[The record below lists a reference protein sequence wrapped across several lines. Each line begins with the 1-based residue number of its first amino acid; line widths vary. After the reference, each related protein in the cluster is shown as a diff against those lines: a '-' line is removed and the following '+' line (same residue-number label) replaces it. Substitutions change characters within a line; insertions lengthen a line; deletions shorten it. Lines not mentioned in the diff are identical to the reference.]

1 MADFRNL
8 MQHTMPME
16 APTSTTFVAPFQMPT
31 PEEFARREARK
42 KKDAL
47 LQDYE
52 QNYARQ
58 YDDYM
63 RANSSN
69 LGAFVPL
76 KKLSIDDWV
85 KLKNNVVDA
94 AINMRTAFLTSDMKA
109 QIQQTPLKEA
119 SVAENAGALLGRASD
134 NLTSGVR
141 DWIHSVTDI
150 GYSQKEQG
158 VERANRVQE
167 NIDLEKKLNQI
178 RADIEVG
185 NEVSDEDY
193 ELLQEHDAPFMQQ
206 LIRGIKDTPEF
217 VQELATN
224 PDARDMFVDES
235 IRQLPANI
243 GFMAAIKSPLA
254 SVGNQLKVLSRVA
267 KLRRANKK
275 AADAVRE
282 SRFKELAK
290 DAAAATVA
298 GAVTEYAHGLGEQ
311 SQESPGYTAGQGI
324 VLDGLVPLAVSQ
336 IGKGMSRRI
345 AGDGNKSGTEA
356 ENAQQTETAE
366 DPRFSL
372 IGERGAEFSD
382 FNNNTTEKKDKLITA
397 KEMEASGKNP
407 SQIHYATGWEKGADG
422 KWKYEIPDFTLK
434 TDTFHRNRMDLGE
447 IVKDEGGLFKAY
459 PELKDVSVNIQLD
472 NPRHKGSYNT
482 KTNEITINGLLKGDD
497 FRKSLLHEVQHA
509 IQEIEG
515 FAKGG
520 NLDNTYADVNVANQI
535 SMVEHVITK
544 AMNKQ
549 ESFNKKNDANFP
561 LSEFIDDFRGEIP
574 IAANR
579 SEIIQWATN
588 LANAGEDAISE
599 FLKETPR
606 QRYFRLAGEVEA
618 RNVAK
623 RSGISENV
631 RDMIPL
637 HQTED
642 VPRNVQIVRFHA
654 ASEAGISESHDTPEA
669 REAARK
675 AWREK
680 GTDSPF
686 FKRWFGDS
694 KVVDEQGKPLVVY
707 HGARTSKRFN
717 KFDDGMIFFTD
728 NYDIAE
734 MFNDHYAYKL
744 IVDKKEY
751 PISSGEAR
759 NIQMMIEPYEDLD
772 YITSE
777 WNLLDAK
784 SIEDFNDL
792 IESGGIQ
799 AGIDTFDGVKTI
811 EVKPNHNVYEVYL
824 DIKNPKIIDMKGK
837 EWSIEAEKFD
847 WTFGDH
853 DGIIVKNVIE
863 GGPVA
868 ELLDGSE
875 VPPATNYIVKNSS
888 QIKSATDN
896 AGTFDGSNP
905 DIRYHAQPSLGE
917 WPEGFKITQ
926 LTTVPKMKSHADY
939 DAAKAGNN
947 QAAIRLARDILNGKD
962 ERLLAIAER
971 HPNAILVAV
980 HTEEKSGKN
989 KIPQMLAKTIGK
1001 KTNLEVDTD
1010 IVQVN
1015 KVGHTGADAW
1025 HRLATRAEFQGE
1037 VQPGRQY
1044 ILIDDVVTG
1053 GGTLGELRH
1062 FIESNGGEVVDM
1074 VTAGAAQFSTN
1085 IALSKQTQTALENK
1099 FNPKEFS
1106 KFLLEENL
1114 YGGNYKSLTESE
1126 ARLIL
1131 GTGSLDRARDRIAK
1145 ARQEAGISG
1154 SGHSSSR
1161 HQAAEISHTPK
1172 PIPKSELN
1180 KLISVLQKN
1189 GLAVEV
1195 ITDKDK
1201 FEGAI
1206 SKHFATPDGT
1216 IYGYATTD
1224 GRIGLNPDK
1233 MNANTPMHEYGH
1245 LWIDFVKRNNKGL
1258 YNEIARLALQTD
1270 EFQQL
1275 MQNPAYSSLTAQQR
1289 AEEAIAT
1296 IIGNKGEAAFHN
1308 APKGLQAKLKQLI
1321 AELWQ
1326 WIKEQFGHSSN
1337 IRSLTPEQ
1345 IQNMTFDELMGK
1357 AAEDI
1362 AAGRRIAN
1370 DTPNKELDFNLW
1382 RHTMTDQ
1389 EEPTG
1394 GEQVDNAAPAN
1405 TESQTPETKVDDD
1418 ALFSDDPD
1426 KVREQLKNVSH
1437 DKPLTRQEK
1446 KEEKLKERLGP
1457 DYAPPADRILKKGL
1471 GLTSADIKKLQEES
1485 HKHKEAS
1492 EDEKTSEVDRAVS
1505 KLRSE
1510 QAEEKAEAAYKEFI
1524 SGIEQEFGDA
1534 QKVDPAFKEQATFY
1548 APELDKLKHT
1558 HELQRAIMDR
1568 SDRVAV
1574 MKAIYTVLDYT
1585 DEKTDVNNWEAF
1597 KMLPPEKQLEQL
1609 NGILSAIDNTA
1620 SRRVKKTAPQVPAN
1634 IPQPGSGMSSTG
1646 SGKYNFNDTDDT
1658 WEWLAAQK
1666 KRGLA

>member
-8 MQHTMPME
+8 MLHTAPME
-16 APTSTTFVAPFQMPT
+16 APASTTYVAPFQMPT
-31 PEEFARREARK
+31 PEEFARREAK
-42 KKDAL
+42 KKKEAL

-52 QNYARQ
+52 QNYVRH
-58 YDDYM
+58 YDNYI
-63 RANSSN
+63 RANRGN
-69 LGAFVPL
+69 LSDVPL
-76 KKLSIDDWV
+76 RKLPIDDWV

-94 AINMRTAFLTSDMKA
+94 AINMRTVFLTPDMRA
-109 QIQQTPLKEA
+109 QIQQTPPKEA
-119 SVAENAGALLGRASD
+119 SVAEDAGALLGRASD

-141 DWIHSVTDI
+141 DWIHSVTGV

-167 NIDLEKKLNQI
+167 NIDLEKKSSQI
-178 RADIEVG
+178 RADIEAG

-224 PDARDMFVDES
+224 PEARDMFADES

-254 SVGNQLKVLSRVA
+254 SVGNQLKVLSRIA

-275 AADAVRE
+275 VADAVRE

-311 SQESPGYTAGQGI
+311 IQESPGYTAGQGI

-336 IGKGMSRRI
+336 IGKGMGRRI

-356 ENAQQTETAE
+356 ESAQTETDE

-372 IGERGAEFSD
+372 IGERGAVALDQSEGS
-382 FNNNTTEKKDKLITA
+382 TA
-397 KEMEASGKNP
+397 RMDNLAKAEEMEASEKNP
-407 SQIHYATGWEKGADG
+407 TQIWHATGWERGADS
-422 KWKYEIPDFTLK
+422 KWRYEIPDLTLNYRFSK
-434 TDTFHRNRMDLGE
+434 LKEGDGAGGDFLEKIVTDDQ
-447 IVKDEGGLFKAY
+447 GLFKAY
-459 PELKDVSVNIQLD
+459 PDMKKTIVSFQDLGD
-472 NPRHKGSYNT
+472 
-482 KTNEITINGLLKGDD
+482 KGDSGYTSKTAD
-497 FRKSLLHEVQHA
+497 GHPLIVLNNKRSEAQVQKTLHHEIQHL
-509 IQEIEG
+509 IQEKEG
-515 FAKGG
+515 FARGG
-520 NLDNTYADVNVANQI
+520 SPKEWADKHKEIKLELENLYPKIDAAWANQDLD
-535 SMVEHVITK
+535 SYHKLVEERDALVPKLLELQDEYGIPGY
-544 AMNKQ
+544 KQ
-549 ESFNKKNDANFP
+549 Y
-561 LSEFIDDFRGEIP
+561 
-574 IAANR
+574 R
-579 SEIIQWATN
+579 S
-588 LANAGEDAISE
+588 
-599 FLKETPR
+599 
-606 QRYFRLAGEVEA
+606 LAGESEA
-618 RNVAK
+618 RNVAFRNK
-623 RSGISENV
+623 MPQEIRNNNPPSE
-631 RDMIPL
+631 
-637 HQTED
+637 TED
-642 VPRNVQIVRFHA
+642 VPRNEQIVRFHA

-686 FKRWFGDS
+686 FQRWFGDS
-694 KVVDEQGKPLVVY
+694 KVVDDQGKPLVVY
-707 HGARTSKRFN
+707 HGARTTDNFTKFN
-717 KFDDGMIFFTD
+717 DGKIFFTD
-728 NYDIAE
+728 NREVAE
-734 MFNDHYAYKL
+734 MFNDNYKYKL
-744 IVDKKEY
+744 IVDGEEHAL
-751 PISSGEAR
+751 SSFEAR
-759 NIQMMIEPYEDLD
+759 AIKDMIEPYEDLEL
-772 YITSE
+772 ITDN
-777 WNLLDAK
+777 WNLLDSGK
-784 SIEDFNDL
+784 TIDDFNEL
-792 IESGGIQ
+792 IGNGGIQ
-799 AGIDTFDGVKTI
+799 VGINSFDGVKDI
-811 EVKPNHNVYEVYL
+811 RVVDNSNVYEVYL
-824 DIKNPKIIDMKGK
+824 DIKNPKIIDMKDK
-837 EWSIEAEKFD
+837 EWDFEIEKFD

-863 GGPVA
+863 GGPTA
-868 ELLDGSE
+868 ELSEGRE

-905 DIRYHAQPSLGE
+905 DIRYMALNPDFAKELDAWDGNERITFNVGSTSEPLKNIGVKDKGII
-917 WPEGFKITQ
+917 WYSGKI
-926 LTTVPKMKSHADY
+926 
-939 DAAKAGNN
+939 NE
-947 QAAIRLARDILNGKD
+947 ILNKHKGMTKDIIKQVPNILENPIVVLKSKQKDKNTANSRLVIFGEVHDKNGNPVTAVLDLLPTGDKLMPLDFNLITSAYGKD
-962 ERLLAIAER
+962 TNPAGFISKSDVLYI
-971 HPNAILVAV
+971 
-980 HTEEKSGKN
+980 TEDKDK
-989 KIPQMLAKTIGK
+989 
-1001 KTNLEVDTD
+1001 
-1010 IVQVN
+1010 
-1015 KVGHTGADAW
+1015 ADAW
-1025 HRLATRAEFQGE
+1025 FHGVGLQLPKVKTKLGSIGNIEYSKDG
-1037 VQPGRQY
+1037 
-1044 ILIDDVVTG
+1044 IDIKGVP
-1053 GGTLGELRH
+1053 
-1062 FIESNGGEVVDM
+1062 
-1074 VTAGAAQFSTN
+1074 FSQ
-1085 IALSKQTQTALENK
+1085 LSEDTSA
-1099 FNPKEFS
+1099 
-1106 KFLLEENL
+1106 
-1114 YGGNYKSLTESE
+1114 LTE
-1126 ARLIL
+1126 
-1131 GTGSLDRARDRIAK
+1131 K
-1145 ARQEAGISG
+1145 PQIST
-1154 SGHSSSR
+1154 
-1161 HQAAEISHTPK
+1161 QQTTPK
-1172 PIPKSELN
+1172 PIPKADLDKIVNNLN
-1180 KLISVLQKN
+1180 KN

-1206 SKHFATPDGT
+1206 SKQFATPDGT

-1224 GRIGLNPDK
+1224 GRIGLNPAK

-1245 LWIDFVKRNNKGL
+1245 LWIDFVKQNNKGL
-1258 YNEIARLALQTD
+1258 YNDIARLAIQTD

-1275 MQNPAYSSLTAQQR
+1275 MQNPAYNNLTDQQR

-1345 IQNMTFDELMGK
+1345 VQNMTFDELMGK

-1362 AAGRRIAN
+1362 SAGKRIAN
-1370 DTPNKELDFNLW
+1370 DTPSNELDFNLW

-1405 TESQTPETKVDDD
+1405 AESQTPETKVDDD

-1446 KEEKLKERLGP
+1446 KEEKLKEKLGP
-1457 DYAPPADRILKKGL
+1457 DYAPPADRILKKEL

-1492 EDEKTSEVDRAVS
+1492 EDEKASEADRAVS

-1524 SGIEQEFGDA
+1524 SGIEQEFGEA

-1548 APELDKLKHT
+1548 APEFNKLKHT

-1568 SDRVAV
+1568 PDRVAV

-1620 SRRVKKTAPQVPAN
+1620 SRRVKKAAPQVPAN
-1634 IPQPGSGMSSTG
+1634 IPQPGSGMPSTG
-1646 SGKYNFNDTDDT
+1646 SGKYNFDDTDDT